1 MKRIIKIAVAVSSR
15 FRNHNEVSLNSIVNF
30 FNYEDDEIIV
40 KPDYFV
46 HLNRK
51 KCNILDGKEKFSQDL
66 ISTDE
71 EKSIID
77 ILNPKK
83 IIIEEDYS
91 GIKEKISKLKI
102 KVDPEEWIINPKL
115 NKDYQRLYPYHSQEE
130 SIKLIDDYEKEN
142 NFTYDL
148 IFKLRPD
155 IFVEQNSECPRNIV
169 FNFIENYKKQW
180 SNINSSW
187 SNVIDA
193 DKSIVCLGL
202 EIMNGH
208 IRFSDFAFYGTS
220 KSVKLYTYNFIENY
234 IEYYLYLNSQREF
247 NIYIDNYLTPES
259 FITYPISKY
268 KMNLHGISFFKYIC
282 IRDNYKIGSDFNQ
295 LVELFYQHE
304 SIEFKKLK

>member
-1 MKRIIKIAVAVSSR
+1 MKIINVAVAISSR
-15 FRNHNEVSLNSIVNF
+15 FRNNNEISLKSIVNY
-30 FNYEDDEIIV
+30 FNYQDDEIKIKV
-40 KPDYFV
+40 DYFV

-51 KCNILDGKEKFSQDL
+51 KCNILDGKQNFSQDI
-66 ISTDE
+66 ISSDE
-71 EKSIID
+71 EQSIIK

-83 IIIEEDYS
+83 IIIEEDYTE
-91 GIKEKISKLKI
+91 IKDKIANLKI
-102 KVDPEEWIINPKL
+102 KVDPEEWIINQKL

-130 SIKLIDDYEKEN
+130 SIKLIDSYEKEN

-155 IFVEQNSECPRNIV
+155 LYVEQNIYCPKKTV

-180 SNINSSW
+180 STINTSW
-187 SNVIDA
+187 ANVIDA
-193 DKSIVCLGL
+193 DKSIVCLGI

-234 IEYYLYLNSQREF
+234 IEYYLYLNSQRKE
-247 NIYIDNYLTPES
+247 NIYVDNYLTPES

-268 KMNLHGISFFKYIC
+268 KMNLHGISFFKYVC
-282 IRDNYKIGSDFNQ
+282 IRKNYKIGDDFDQ

-304 SIEFKKLK
+304 EQEFKKLK

>member
-1 MKRIIKIAVAVSSR
+1 MKIINVAVAISSR
-15 FRNHNEVSLNSIVNF
+15 FRNNNEISLKSIVNY
-30 FNYEDDEIIV
+30 FNYQDDEIKIKV
-40 KPDYFV
+40 DYFV

-51 KCNILDGKEKFSQDL
+51 KCNILDGKQNFSQDI
-66 ISTDE
+66 ISSDE
-71 EKSIID
+71 EQSIIK

-83 IIIEEDYS
+83 IIIEEDYTE
-91 GIKEKISKLKI
+91 IKDKIANLKI
-102 KVDPEEWIINPKL
+102 KVDPEEWIINQKL

-130 SIKLIDDYEKEN
+130 SIKLIDSYEKEN

-155 IFVEQNSECPRNIV
+155 LYVEQNIYCPKKTV

-180 SNINSSW
+180 STINTSW
-187 SNVIDA
+187 ANVIDA
-193 DKSIVCLGL
+193 DKSIVCLGI

-234 IEYYLYLNSQREF
+234 IEYYLYLNSHRKE
-247 NIYIDNYLTPES
+247 NIYVDNYLTPES

-268 KMNLHGISFFKYIC
+268 KMNLHGISFFKYVC
-282 IRDNYKIGSDFNQ
+282 IRKNYKIGADFDQ

-304 SIEFKKLK
+304 EQEFKKLK

>member
-1 MKRIIKIAVAVSSR
+1 MKIINVAVAISSR
-15 FRNHNEVSLNSIVNF
+15 FRNNNEISLKSIVNY
-30 FNYEDDEIIV
+30 FNYQDDEIKIKV
-40 KPDYFV
+40 DYFV

-51 KCNILDGKEKFSQDL
+51 KCNILDGKQNFSQDI
-66 ISTDE
+66 ISSDE
-71 EKSIID
+71 EQSIIK

-83 IIIEEDYS
+83 IIIEEDYTE
-91 GIKEKISKLKI
+91 IKDKIANLKI
-102 KVDPEEWIINPKL
+102 KVDPEEWIINQKL

-130 SIKLIDDYEKEN
+130 SIKLIDSYEKEN

-155 IFVEQNSECPRNIV
+155 LYVEQNIYCPKKTV

-180 SNINSSW
+180 STINTSW
-187 SNVIDA
+187 ANVIDA
-193 DKSIVCLGL
+193 DKSIVCLGI

-234 IEYYLYLNSQREF
+234 IEYYLYLNSQRKE
-247 NIYIDNYLTPES
+247 NIYVDNYLTPES

-268 KMNLHGISFFKYIC
+268 KMNLHGISFFKYVC
-282 IRDNYKIGSDFNQ
+282 IRKNYKIGADFDQ

-304 SIEFKKLK
+304 EQEFKKLK

>member
-1 MKRIIKIAVAVSSR
+1 MKIINVAVAISSR
-15 FRNHNEVSLNSIVNF
+15 FRNNNEISLKSIVNY
-30 FNYEDDEIIV
+30 FNYQDDEIKIKV
-40 KPDYFV
+40 DYFV

-51 KCNILDGKEKFSQDL
+51 KCNILDGKQNFSQDI
-66 ISTDE
+66 ISSDE
-71 EKSIID
+71 EQSIIK

-83 IIIEEDYS
+83 IIIEEDYTE
-91 GIKEKISKLKI
+91 IKDKIANLKI
-102 KVDPEEWIINPKL
+102 KVDPEEWIINQKL

-130 SIKLIDDYEKEN
+130 SIKLIDSYEKEN

-155 IFVEQNSECPRNIV
+155 LYVEQNIYCPKKTV

-180 SNINSSW
+180 STINTSW
-187 SNVIDA
+187 ANVIDA
-193 DKSIVCLGL
+193 DKSIVCLGI

-234 IEYYLYLNSQREF
+234 IEYYLYLNSQRKE
-247 NIYIDNYLTPES
+247 NIYVDNYLTPES

-268 KMNLHGISFFKYIC
+268 KMNLHGISFFKYVC
-282 IRDNYKIGSDFNQ
+282 IRKNYKIGADFGQ

-304 SIEFKKLK
+304 EQEFKKLK